1 MMGEEKGGEQRGGEM
16 CDEYFKRD
24 DMKWMR
30 GDDGSFS
37 RFGREER

>member
-1 MMGEEKGGEQRGGEM
+1 MMGKEKRGELRGGEVG
-16 CDEYFKRD
+16 DEYFKRD

-30 GDDGSFS
+30 GCDGSFS